1 MKQYWNILLLLTLI
15 SSLVS
20 CSVSHQIKRSAS
32 QSLLTQPAL
41 NQAHVGI
48 SIYEPVTKKYWYGHQ
63 ADKYFV
69 PASNTKI
76 PTCYAAM
83 KYLGDS
89 ILSAYLLD
97 SANVLYIRPVGDPTF
112 LLPEF
117 STQPLLNRI
126 KNTAKEVVLDVSTQ
140 HDFSAYGSGWSWD
153 DFQEAYLAERSAL
166 PIYGNVINFYNRN
179 NALAATPSLALR
191 SPFMNEA
198 LIQQVGKGGKFQVER
213 QQDQNLFRLS
223 SSTRLFTKAA
233 IPFKTLQ
240 GVTNFT
246 FLKDTLERMGVACNM
261 RVVAEAPKGQPLF
274 SIPTDSLLKPLMH
287 RSDNFFAEQSLLM
300 VSQRMLG
307 KMDDGAIIDTLLKK
321 DFADLPQRPR
331 WADGSGLSRYN
342 LFTPQDFV
350 RILEKMKNEFGMDRI
365 KTIFP
370 KGGVGTLSNYYTNDG
385 DYIYAK
391 TGTLSGVVSLSG
403 YLYTRKG
410 KLLLFSAL
418 VNNHQSSATEIRR
431 LVEKFLLGIR
441 EKY

>member
-1 MKQYWNILLLLTLI
+1 
-15 SSLVS
+15 
-20 CSVSHQIKRSAS
+20 
-32 QSLLTQPAL
+32 
-41 NQAHVGI
+41 
-48 SIYEPVTKKYWYGHQ
+48 
-63 ADKYFV
+63 
-69 PASNTKI
+69 
-76 PTCYAAM
+76 
-83 KYLGDS
+83 
-89 ILSAYLLD
+89 
-97 SANVLYIRPVGDPTF
+97 
-112 LLPEF
+112 
-117 STQPLLNRI
+117 
-126 KNTAKEVVLDVSTQ
+126 
-140 HDFSAYGSGWSWD
+140 
-153 DFQEAYLAERSAL
+153 
-166 PIYGNVINFYNRN
+166 
-179 NALAATPSLALR
+179 
-191 SPFMNEA
+191 
-198 LIQQVGKGGKFQVER
+198 
-213 QQDQNLFRLS
+213 
-223 SSTRLFTKAA
+223 
-233 IPFKTLQ
+233 
-240 GVTNFT
+240 
-246 FLKDTLERMGVACNM
+246 
-261 RVVAEAPKGQPLF
+261 
-274 SIPTDSLLKPLMH
+274 
-287 RSDNFFAEQSLLM
+287 M

-350 RILEKMKNEFGMDRI
+350 RILEKMKSEFGMDRI